1 MLSKDALKKIS
12 SCMAA
17 VMIAGCSAAVF
28 ADNTNTT
35 VPSGQTENTENSGSN
50 TCDTT
55 ENPSGGDE
63 TPETTAINISAN
75 YFKTEAENT
84 YNIIVSSLDYLEGYK
99 DFSFTLSFGADDVK
113 LSNPEFGEKLKSD
126 DENTVISSAARKITF
141 SHGAPTELQSGKLGL
156 CSIELTS
163 ATVPSAE
170 NITISD
176 FTAVDKDGKTITFT
190 PNLTVAEGP
199 VVPELSEKEQNV
211 YDLMLALPDVAA
223 LSFYNEDKSLK
234 DVAAVKSQ
242 VDAAA
247 DAYNALT
254 DAEKKNVNAVLD
266 YNMKD
271 KEVITTLKPVTDAMA
286 NVSEV
291 ISTAKLL
298 GDAADDKLLN
308 YSFVMNIYNSK
319 IKDNQSPEGM
329 PDTSAAYKEYTD
341 ALAKIAERETVL
353 NEKIKAADYSDKVGA
368 VSAQLNIIQTLSA
381 DKYYKD
387 YLSDLLD
394 NAQKLYK
401 EIDASDDPIKEGL
414 CSQLQSNIDKIKA
427 VQSGINT
434 MPTLDFPKEINRDFA
449 FTIGFT
455 RTRAASGS
463 AAKITVEVYNVDEKP
478 ERLIESKD
486 FDIAA
491 NATSTDLKMFA
502 SNSNYTKGDNI
513 RVDVKYTIAGATFD
527 IESKEY
533 TVETTARA
541 NNDNIGIKKGNSSSS
556 SGDNSGSGGETKYP
570 TVDDT
575 KDNDDNKNDDT
586 NDTPKEL
593 FGDISNYGWA
603 KDAIEG
609 LYYAGIVNGMEEN
622 VFNPAGE
629 VTREQFCK
637 MVVQL
642 FGVLNYDETNTRF
655 NDVKDGAWYAP
666 YIYSA
671 VSAGYI
677 QGQSDDFFG
686 VGQPI
691 MRQDMV
697 TILYRALNKSN
708 SAAALDFTDVDN
720 IAEYAKDAVA
730 QLVGMGVING
740 YEDGSFKPRGT
751 ATRAEA
757 AKVIWGVYESIK

>member
-50 TCDTT
+50 TGDTT

>member
-28 ADNTNTT
+28 ADNTGVTVLENQTGDTT
-35 VPSGQTENTENSGSN
+35 NSDS
-50 TCDTT
+50 DSTT
-55 ENPSGGDE
+55 ENPSDSDE
-63 TPETTAINISAN
+63 TPETTAINISVN

-99 DFSFTLSFGADDVK
+99 DFSFKLNFGADDVK

-156 CSIELTS
+156 CSIELKS
-163 ATVPSAE
+163 AAAPTKE

-199 VVPELSEKEQNV
+199 VVPVLSEKEQNV

-234 DVAAVKSQ
+234 DVAAVKAQ

-247 DAYNALT
+247 DAYNALSN
-254 DAEKKNVNAVLD
+254 AEKKNVNAVLD

-308 YSFVMNIYNSK
+308 YSFAMNIYNSK

-329 PDTSAAYKEYTD
+329 LDSSEAYKEYTD
-341 ALAKIAERETVL
+341 ALAKITERETVL
-353 NEKIKAADYSDKVGA
+353 NEKISAADYSDKVGA

-414 CSQLQSNIDKIKA
+414 CSQLQSNIDKITA
-427 VQSGINT
+427 VQSGIDT
-434 MPTLDFPKEINRDFA
+434 MPTLDFPKEINRGFA
-449 FTIGFT
+449 FTIGFA
-455 RTRAASGS
+455 RTRAASSS
-463 AAKITVEVYNVDEKP
+463 AAKITVEIYNVDEKP
-478 ERLIESKD
+478 EKLIESKD

-491 NATSTDLKMFA
+491 NATSINLKMFA

-513 RVDVKYTIAGATFD
+513 RVDVKYTIVGATFD
-527 IESKEY
+527 IDSEKY
-533 TVETTARA
+533 TVKTTARA
-541 NNDNIGIKKGNSSSS
+541 DTGNIGINKGNSSSGS
-556 SGDNSGSGGETKYP
+556 DDNSGSGGITKYP

-575 KDNDDNKNDDT
+575 EDNDDNKKDDT

-708 SAAALDFTDVDN
+708 SAAALDFTDVDS

-757 AKVIWGVYESIK
+757 AKVIWGVYELIK

>member
-1 MLSKDALKKIS
+1 M
-12 SCMAA
+12 MNEE
-17 VMIAGCSAAVF
+17 IA
-28 ADNTNTT
+28 
-35 VPSGQTENTENSGSN
+35 
-50 TCDTT
+50 
-55 ENPSGGDE
+55 
-63 TPETTAINISAN
+63 
-75 YFKTEAENT
+75 
-84 YNIIVSSLDYLEGYK
+84 
-99 DFSFTLSFGADDVK
+99 
-113 LSNPEFGEKLKSD
+113 
-126 DENTVISSAARKITF
+126 
-141 SHGAPTELQSGKLGL
+141 
-156 CSIELTS
+156 
-163 ATVPSAE
+163 
-170 NITISD
+170 
-176 FTAVDKDGKTITFT
+176 
-190 PNLTVAEGP
+190 
-199 VVPELSEKEQNV
+199 
-211 YDLMLALPDVAA
+211 
-223 LSFYNEDKSLK
+223 
-234 DVAAVKSQ
+234 
-242 VDAAA
+242 
-247 DAYNALT
+247 
-254 DAEKKNVNAVLD
+254 
-266 YNMKD
+266 
-271 KEVITTLKPVTDAMA
+271 
-286 NVSEV
+286 
-291 ISTAKLL
+291 
-298 GDAADDKLLN
+298 
-308 YSFVMNIYNSK
+308 
-319 IKDNQSPEGM
+319 
-329 PDTSAAYKEYTD
+329 
-341 ALAKIAERETVL
+341 
-353 NEKIKAADYSDKVGA
+353 AADYSDKVGA

-427 VQSGINT
+427 VQNGINT
-434 MPTLDFPKEINRDFA
+434 MPTLDYPKEINRGFA

-478 ERLIESKD
+478 EKLIESKD

-527 IESKEY
+527 IDSKEY

-541 NNDNIGIKKGNSSSS
+541 DTGNIGIKKGNSSSS

-708 SAAALDFTDVDN
+708 SAAALDFTDIDN